1 MHAQY
6 PQADAGSDCLHGITS
21 AVCVNASHTP
31 CMPGAYDWLIS
42 IGTRP
47 WGICNMSITLVRLI
61 LYVHDVAAIKAFY
74 QTHFALP
81 VSEEIADEWVV
92 LAAGGIELAL
102 HRVGQAYR
110 QRPSTHAPAPVAD
123 ATHATTKLVFAMTSD
138 LVAHRA
144 QLQHAGV
151 QVGELKRYPGF
162 AYQMYD
168 GRDPEGNVFQVMR
181 LD

>member
-1 MHAQY
+1 
-6 PQADAGSDCLHGITS
+6 
-21 AVCVNASHTP
+21 
-31 CMPGAYDWLIS
+31 
-42 IGTRP
+42 
-47 WGICNMSITLVRLI
+47 MSIALVRLI

-74 QTHFALP
+74 QTHFALA
-81 VSEEIADEWVV
+81 VTEEIADAWVV

-102 HRVGQAYR
+102 HRVGDAYR
-110 QRPSTHAPAPVAD
+110 QRPSTHAPGPVAD
-123 ATHATTKLVFAMTSD
+123 ATRATTKLVFAIASD
-138 LVAHRA
+138 LPAHRA

-162 AYQMYD
+162 AYQLYD